1 METEEESIISNLE
14 SSKEKA
20 INITEEFLILKL
32 TAQEASEIVIEALVT
47 KFIVLSFFFLFYQSI
62 FVLPIS
68 LKLEIK
74 AFPNFHR
81 FTVPSLMPEL
91 QIRFA
96 MSLTF

>member
-47 KFIVLSFFFLFYQSI
+47 KFIVLSFFLFINPFLS
-62 FVLPIS
+62 
-68 LKLEIK
+68 
-74 AFPNFHR
+74 FP
-81 FTVPSLMPEL
+81 L
-91 QIRFA
+91 A
-96 MSLTF
+96 

>member
-47 KFIVLSFFFLFYQSI
+47 KFIVLSFFFCFINPFLS
-62 FVLPIS
+62 
-68 LKLEIK
+68 
-74 AFPNFHR
+74 FP
-81 FTVPSLMPEL
+81 L
-91 QIRFA
+91 A
-96 MSLTF
+96 